1 MVVEKEYITYLE
13 NHIHNVKNSFEWMK
27 LVIFPMFDEITEDII
42 KMAELL
48 VNYHDTSKYTK
59 EEFDAYNRYFY
70 GDGKNEKEF
79 NYAWLHHIHNN
90 PHHWEYWVIY
100 RGDDLPIILDMPIQ
114 YIIEMICD
122 WWAFSWGKGDL
133 FEIFRWYDENKECI
147 VLSDR
152 TKEIVEKIL
161 FEMKLQ
167 LSYYPDMSYNQ

>member
-1 MVVEKEYITYLE
+1 
-13 NHIHNVKNSFEWMK
+13 
-27 LVIFPMFDEITEDII
+27 
-42 KMAELL
+42 
-48 VNYHDTSKYTK
+48 
-59 EEFDAYNRYFY
+59 
-70 GDGKNEKEF
+70 
-79 NYAWLHHIHNN
+79 
-90 PHHWEYWVIY
+90 
-100 RGDDLPIILDMPIQ
+100 MPIQ